1 MRIFIRYAVFIF
13 LTLCFSCEKSDLY
26 LVNCPD
32 CTSDEP
38 AQAEL
43 DIRLDL
49 NENER
54 TEINVYEGNLE
65 DSILYATFRT
75 NGKSTTY
82 NVPVNKK
89 FTLTATYSISGI
101 KYIAVDSAF
110 PHVKYDKNSCDEPCY
125 FVYNKVVNLK
135 LKYTN

>member
-1 MRIFIRYAVFIF
+1 MRIFIRYTFFIF
-13 LTLCFSCEKSDLY
+13 LIFCFSCEKSGLY
-26 LVNCPD
+26 FVNCPD

-38 AQAEL
+38 AKAEL

-49 NENER
+49 NEYER

-75 NGKSTTY
+75 NGTSTTFSI
-82 NVPVNKK
+82 PVNKK
-89 FTLTATYSISGI
+89 FTLTATYSKPGI

-110 PHVKYDKNSCDEPCY
+110 PHVKYDKESCDNPCY
-125 FVYNKVVNLK
+125 YVYNKVVNLK